1 MCEVLHAQ
9 LKVVF
14 SGYNDAST
22 YHVQAKCA
30 PAQNAKRGGGSGNP
44 STIMVT
50 GSEENTMLAANS
62 FQQDIINGGM
72 MFGNQVPSQQANRQ
86 ESVMRAENEYLR
98 QQVRSCQE

>member
-1 MCEVLHAQ
+1 
-9 LKVVF
+9 
-14 SGYNDAST
+14 
-22 YHVQAKCA
+22 
-30 PAQNAKRGGGSGNP
+30 
-44 STIMVT
+44 MVT

-98 QQVRSCQE
+98 